1 MAGILE
7 AGVIKEAKTVLLEIS
22 EEISSKN
29 EGIDFNETRLYR
41 VVLVLVELYH
51 IIKFLKDEGIF
62 QEGKWWTQSD
72 QEYIMSLGKKLEK
85 ILDRSNEK
93 NQVLIMQIKRF

>member
-22 EEISSKN
+22 EKISSKN